1 MALLETWSAKK
12 HSTRKELESFIRNL
26 QHACKFIP
34 QGRTFLHRMINL
46 LSAFW
51 RDDHPIR
58 LNQEFC
64 LDLFWWCEFFL
75 SWDGLSFFLSPQWAP
90 LPDFHVSSDAAGS
103 LGFGAI
109 FDREWFVGEWSAA
122 QQPLSIAYKE
132 LFPVAIAASSW
143 GPLWASKHVE
153 FCSDNMSVV
162 SVLHSGT
169 SRDPN
174 IMVLLRHLSLMAAR
188 HSFVFTA
195 SHRPGRD
202 NSIADALSRFDFQ
215 CFHHL
220 APHVLWEATPVPPA
234 LLAQHLPAMGAVSS
248 RSWLPIVEAPGCLG
262 HPTSI

>member
-1 MALLETWSAKK
+1 
-12 HSTRKELESFIRNL
+12 
-26 QHACKFIP
+26 
-34 QGRTFLHRMINL
+34 MINL

-64 LDLFWWCEFFL
+64 LDLSWWCEFFL
-75 SWDGLSFFLSPQWAP
+75 SWECLSVFLSPQWAP

-162 SVLHSGT
+162 SVLRSGT

-174 IMVLLRHLSLMAAR
+174 IMVLLRHLSLMAGR
-188 HSFVFTA
+188 HSFAFTV

-220 APHVLWEATPVPPA
+220 APHVPWEATPVPPA